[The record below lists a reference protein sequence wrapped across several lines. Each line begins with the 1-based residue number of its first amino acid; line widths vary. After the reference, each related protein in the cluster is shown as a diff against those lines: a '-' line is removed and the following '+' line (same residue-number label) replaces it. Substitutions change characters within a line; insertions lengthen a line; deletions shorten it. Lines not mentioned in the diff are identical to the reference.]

1 MSYFTGP
8 NSGGMAI
15 DGAVTDATQ
24 GSVFFAGVDG
34 VLSQDNSYFSYS
46 NSTHKLSLGQ
56 DLLFSTGDTGVE
68 NPVGWLNVGS
78 IYGLYLKPRGGSVY
92 VLAGNSAPVGSGN
105 IFQVE
110 NWYSRLFDIDYQ
122 GASKFT
128 TQSSTAVPLT
138 LQLAASQ
145 SADALQVKDSGGGTV
160 LALTKDGMFNV
171 TFDAG
176 FRYSSTHYI
185 VAYNGGAGQYFTNS
199 VAGDVIV
206 RGSAGKSVRI
216 GISTTE
222 SLIVDDNAT
231 GGNTR
236 LLVYDVDNGQME
248 RVSVG
253 AADSGGS
260 GYKVLRIPN

>member
-8 NSGGMAI
+8 SSGGMAI
-15 DGAVTDATQ
+15 DGAVTDATH

-34 VLSQDNSYFSYS
+34 VLNQNNSHFLWDDT
-46 NSTHKLSLGQ
+46 NRVLRLG
-56 DLLFSTGDTGVE
+56 DSTGNTYDYPLTIMGPGGFSFAGGTNV
-68 NPVGWLNVGS
+68 NGWLRSGYAG
-78 IYGLYLKPRGGSVY
+78 IDIGGYKTV
-92 VLAGNSAPVGSGN
+92 A
-105 IFQVE
+105 
-110 NWYSRLFDIDYQ
+110 
-122 GASKFT
+122 FT
-128 TQSSTAVPLT
+128 DQSNTHAQFSFNQNSSTDPTFTINSVASTKPALA
-138 LQLAASQ
+138 LQLAAAQ
-145 SADALQVKDSGGGTV
+145 TANALTVKDSGGGTV

-236 LLVYDVDNGQME
+236 LLVYDVDNGQVE